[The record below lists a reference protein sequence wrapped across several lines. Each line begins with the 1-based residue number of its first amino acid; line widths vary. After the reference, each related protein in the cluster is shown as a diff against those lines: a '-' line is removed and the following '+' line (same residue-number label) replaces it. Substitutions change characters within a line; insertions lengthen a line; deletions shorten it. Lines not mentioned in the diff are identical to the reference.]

1 MASKTEQCLARLEE
15 KLDHVHK
22 DVEQNSKDIKELQE
36 NISMGKGAVKTLV
49 WIGSIA
55 GVILGL
61 LKYGGNP

>member
-61 LKYGGNP
+61 LKYGGNS

>member
-49 WIGSIA
+49 WIGSVA

-61 LKYGGNP
+61 LKYGGNS

>member
-49 WIGSIA
+49 WIGSVA

-61 LKYGGNP
+61 LKYGGNT

>member
-61 LKYGGNP
+61 LKYGGNT

>member
-1 MASKTEQCLARLEE
+1 MATKTEQCLARLEE

-61 LKYGGNP
+61 VKYGGNT

>member
-22 DVEQNSKDIKELQE
+22 DVEENSRDIKELQA